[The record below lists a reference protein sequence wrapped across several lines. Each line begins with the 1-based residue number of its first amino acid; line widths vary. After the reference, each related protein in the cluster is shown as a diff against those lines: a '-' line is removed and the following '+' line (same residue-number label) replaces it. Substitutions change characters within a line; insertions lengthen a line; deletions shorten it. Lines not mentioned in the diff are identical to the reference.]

1 MGSNIAFSSD
11 ESHRLPTVVA
21 SREKMLPSVPDA
33 KAVLKQHGAA
43 DLMEMIL
50 GEDA

>member
-1 MGSNIAFSSD
+1 MAMDLENDPGKW
-11 ESHRLPTVVA
+11 LPTTVA